1 MKDVD
6 LLKELENM
14 AMNVVDEF
22 DGEQRRGCLMIVSTD
37 GSGYFATPKLKP

>member
-22 DGEQRRGCLMIVSTD
+22 DGGQGQELSDDSISRW
-37 GSGYFATPKLKP
+37 